1 MWEESPYYNL
11 TSQLPC
17 LIVCKEE
24 ATGTFRFL
32 QIKLMKESQAERAL
46 EA

>member
-24 ATGTFRFL
+24 ATRTFCL
-32 QIKLMKESQAERAL
+32 QIKLMKESQTERAL